1 MSQSALQSALVTRVH
16 RATLFL
22 HGVLTVALFA
32 LVAGRGTVAHLL
44 LAVGVSLPLLAT
56 WPGLLRQ
63 RAYTASWASMLVAF
77 YCAMLLAEA
86 YMLPKLKV
94 ALLALAVVAVLDFVA
109 LMLYAKA
116 KKTADAMAARTKAS
130 AT

>member
-1 MSQSALQSALVTRVH
+1 MSQSALVTRVH
-16 RATLFL
+16 RATVFL
-22 HGVLTVALFA
+22 HGALTIALFA
-32 LVAGRGTVAHLL
+32 LVAGRGTAAHLL
-44 LAVGVSLPLLAT
+44 LAVVVSLPLLAA

-63 RAYTASWASMLVAF
+63 RAYTASWASMVVAF

-86 YMLPKLKV
+86 YMLPKIKG
-94 ALLALAVVAVLDFVA
+94 ALLALAVVAVLDFVV

-116 KKTADAMAARTKAS
+116 KKTADAMAARTAGS